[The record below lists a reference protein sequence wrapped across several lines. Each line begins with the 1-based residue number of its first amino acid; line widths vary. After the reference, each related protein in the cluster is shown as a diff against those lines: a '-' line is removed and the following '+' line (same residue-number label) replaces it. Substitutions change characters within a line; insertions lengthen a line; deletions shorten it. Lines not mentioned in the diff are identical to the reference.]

1 MCTAEQLILL
11 RLALMLHCSKRADVL
26 ITIGPEGQGSGEI
39 SMFQYGRADQT
50 QFKGET
56 RAAPRALNRA
66 SRFPS
71 VRARVACWREMAR
84 IHAELGDLSRRE
96 LAELGLVPSDIPSVA
111 RGEYGRDK

>member
-1 MCTAEQLILL
+1 
-11 RLALMLHCSKRADVL
+11 MLHCSKRADVL

-56 RAAPRALNRA
+56 GAAPRALNRA

-84 IHAELGDLSRRE
+84 IHAELGE
-96 LAELGLVPSDIPSVA
+96 LKPLGNWPNSDWSPATFLPS
-111 RGEYGRDK
+111 RGESTGRDR